1 MGLAFTKM
9 DGAGNDFVALDRR
22 GCEPWSAEQL
32 GALARSLCHRQ
43 HGIGADGVLVLLNA
57 TEPGVDFAMRYI
69 NADGTIG
76 EMCGNGAR
84 CMAVFAHRVGAA
96 GETMRFQTDAGIY
109 RAAVSGEHATIDF
122 PDIDAVPERRQT
134 HGPLHAGLAFDYLV
148 VGVPHAVMEV
158 EDLDLFEV
166 ADVGRAVRH
175 DRAFAPRGTN
185 ANFIAT
191 EGDARIHL
199 RTYERGV
206 EAETLACG
214 TGSVASACCV
224 AWSRG
229 ARGPQRYTVIPTGGA
244 ELQIAFE
251 ATESG
256 FRSVRL
262 GGPARAVFTG
272 MIEDAGE
279 PARK

>member
-22 GCEPWSAEQL
+22 GCAPWSAAEL
-32 GALARSLCHRQ
+32 AALAPRLCHRQ
-43 HGIGADGVLVLLNA
+43 HGIGADGVLVLSDA

-96 GETMRFQTDAGIY
+96 NETMCFQTDAGLY

-134 HGPLHAGLAFDYLV
+134 QGPLHPGLSFDYLV

-158 EDLDLFEV
+158 EDLDLFDV
-166 ADVGRAVRH
+166 TDVGRAVRH

-185 ANFIAT
+185 ANFICP

-229 ARGPQRYTVIPTGGA
+229 ARGEQRFWVIPTGGA
-244 ELQIAFE
+244 ELEIAFE
-251 ATESG
+251 ATDTG
-256 FRSVRL
+256 FRRVRL

-272 MIEDAGE
+272 EIHDAA
-279 PARK
+279 PSPRK